1 MSCFALHKEL
11 AVLDTLVIE
20 SKTLYGGV
28 EQRSARGVVVRRSLD
43 LYELAA
49 DRSAAGK

>member
-20 SKTLYGGV
+20 NKMLGV